1 MFKSL
6 RIACLCWIF
15 ALLAV
20 CAFAETKT
28 FVRDYTYQAS
38 EADSKQSC
46 RILATEQVKRMLLEE
61 LGTYLESHTEV
72 VDKELTK
79 DQISTMTAGI
89 VKTSIVAEKW
99 DGQSYWLQAKMD
111 VDPDEVAKTIN
122 RLSKDKQQVSKLEAD
137 KRQRDKTVS
146 EIDSLK
152 KDMETE
158 KDNPQKVRE
167 YNEKVQQLKMLQG
180 MSGVFKAMA
189 ENKPEQGIGTFFDV
203 FGEMIK
209 SSQVNQ

>member
-1 MFKSL
+1 VLKTALITSVFCVL
-6 RIACLCWIF
+6 

-20 CAFAETKT
+20 DVSAEMKT
-28 FVRDYTYQAS
+28 FVREYTYQAS

-79 DQISTMTAGI
+79 DQINTMTAGI

-99 DGQSYWLQAKMD
+99 DGQNYWLQAKMD
-111 VDPDEVAKTIN
+111 VEPDDVAKSIN
-122 RLSKDKQQVSKLEAD
+122 RISQDKQQVSKLESD

-152 KDMETE
+152 KDMETG
-158 KDNPQKVRE
+158 KDNPQKIKE

-209 SSQVNQ
+209 NSQANQ

>member
-1 MFKSL
+1 MLKTALITSVFCVL
-6 RIACLCWIF
+6 

-20 CAFAETKT
+20 DVSAEMKT
-28 FVRDYTYQAS
+28 FVREYTYQAS

-79 DQISTMTAGI
+79 DQINTMTAGI

-99 DGQSYWLQAKMD
+99 DGQNYWLQAKMD
-111 VDPDEVAKTIN
+111 VDPDDVAKSIN
-122 RLSKDKQQVSKLEAD
+122 RISQDKQQVSKLESD

-152 KDMETE
+152 KDMETG
-158 KDNPQKVRE
+158 KDNPQKIKE

-209 SSQVNQ
+209 NSQANQ

>member
-1 MFKSL
+1 MLKTALITSVFCVL
-6 RIACLCWIF
+6 

-20 CAFAETKT
+20 DVSAEMKT
-28 FVRDYTYQAS
+28 FVREYTYQAS

-79 DQISTMTAGI
+79 DQINTMTAGI

-99 DGQSYWLQAKMD
+99 DGQNYWLQAKMD
-111 VDPDEVAKTIN
+111 VDPDDVAKSIN
-122 RLSKDKQQVSKLEAD
+122 RISQDKQQVSKLESD

-152 KDMETE
+152 KDMETG
-158 KDNPQKVRE
+158 KDNPQKIKE

-180 MSGVFKAMA
+180 MSGVFKAMT

-209 SSQVNQ
+209 NSQANQ

>member
-1 MFKSL
+1 VLKTALITSVFCVL
-6 RIACLCWIF
+6 

-20 CAFAETKT
+20 DVSAEMKT
-28 FVRDYTYQAS
+28 FVREYTYQAS

-79 DQISTMTAGI
+79 DQINTMTAGI

-99 DGQSYWLQAKMD
+99 DGQNYWLQAKMD
-111 VDPDEVAKTIN
+111 VDPDDVAKSIN
-122 RLSKDKQQVSKLEAD
+122 RISQDKQQVSKLESD

-152 KDMETE
+152 KDMETG
-158 KDNPQKVRE
+158 KDNPQKIKE

-209 SSQVNQ
+209 NSQANQ